1 MIESILANA
10 GVPMIFLTLPPMVVL
25 LIPVIL
31 LEVYASR
38 KRVRKE
44 NKKKIWL
51 GITGA
56 NIFSTFVGWPIAW
69 IVLVLIQMVTGGGGA
84 HGLDSPIGIILSVT
98 QQAPWLIP
106 YESELYW
113 MIPVAMAVLLIPF
126 FFVSVYSERFILK
139 KIWKE
144 EEKSNVIQFSWSSH
158 LYSYGFLFSVVI
170 VNGAYSI
177 NQITS

>member
-1 MIESILANA
+1 
-10 GVPMIFLTLPPMVVL
+10 MVVL

-38 KRVRKE
+38 NKIRKE
-44 NKKKIWL
+44 NKKKVWL

-56 NIFSTFVGWPIAW
+56 NIISTFVGWPIAW
-69 IVLVLIQMVTGGGGA
+69 ILLVFIQMVTGGGGS
-84 HGLDSPIGIILSVT
+84 HGLDSPIGVILSVT

-113 MIPVAMAVLLIPF
+113 MIPVAMTVLLIPF

-144 EEKSNVIQFSWSSH
+144 EEASEIIQFSWSSH
-158 LYSYGFLFSVVI
+158 LYSYAFLFSVVI

-177 NQITS
+177 SQIAQP